1 MSKLTQFI
9 SEVTKE
15 LVPPLLHFYKMRP
28 PAETRAKK
36 KGLSLRRSACLACKP
51 AGKLTMEEK
60 AQQLLKRR
68 LGVPVDNTH
77 EYLKLF
83 EGPLT
88 ETAIRAISALVG
100 LGVENYRLPITVAGP
115 WVGDAASHALT

>member
-1 MSKLTQFI
+1 MFKLTQFI

-15 LVPPLLHFYKMRP
+15 LVPPLLHFYKRRP
-28 PAETRAKK
+28 PVETRAKE
-36 KGLSLRRSACLACKP
+36 KGLSLRRSARLACKP
-51 AGKLTMEEK
+51 TGKLTMEEK

-68 LGVPVDNTH
+68 LGVPVDSTH

-88 ETAIRAISALVG
+88 EATIRAISALVG
-100 LGVENYRLPITVAGP
+100 LGVEDYRLPITVAGLR
-115 WVGDAASHALT
+115 VGDAASHART